1 MVDYRN
7 HSIKFLWI
15 PPKEES
21 HSIIHE
27 PLACS
32 KCVSKS
38 LDHSAI
44 IQLHPESWKFSLVDS
59 MRAAYCTMTVRA
71 AVRPWQIGNRS
82 IVESQPGG
90 GQTRTPGERGAIMK
104 HARGAVQ
111 KHRLTRTARTPWN
124 QALGK
129 VMTLNVSSNSCVAW
143 SQSPSVQNTTTAA
156 VAAAQKLRSKKS
168 VGIFFFM

>member
-1 MVDYRN
+1 
-7 HSIKFLWI
+7 
-15 PPKEES
+15 
-21 HSIIHE
+21 
-27 PLACS
+27 
-32 KCVSKS
+32 
-38 LDHSAI
+38 
-44 IQLHPESWKFSLVDS
+44 
-59 MRAAYCTMTVRA
+59 MTVRA

-82 IVESQPGG
+82 IESQPGG